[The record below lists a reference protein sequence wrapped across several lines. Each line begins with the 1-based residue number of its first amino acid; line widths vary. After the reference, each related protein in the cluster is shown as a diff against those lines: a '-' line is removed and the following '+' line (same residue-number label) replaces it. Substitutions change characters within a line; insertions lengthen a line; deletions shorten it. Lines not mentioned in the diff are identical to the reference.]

1 MLCEYKFLWS
11 RASSFNFHKIH
22 VYCNPSYVNFIHML
36 TSKTV
41 IEKFDIITCID
52 IISMKKTC
60 YWERDG

>member
-1 MLCEYKFLWS
+1 M
-11 RASSFNFHKIH
+11 
-22 VYCNPSYVNFIHML
+22 YCNPSYVNFIHML

-60 YWERDG
+60 YWERDVTLYTC

>member
-1 MLCEYKFLWS
+1 MLFGEGWD
-11 RASSFNFHKIH
+11 
-22 VYCNPSYVNFIHML
+22 FIHML

-41 IEKFDIITCID
+41 IEKFDIITYID